1 MIRAAGHDT
10 PYQATFT
17 NGVRTAVADAPAAK
31 GAAGRGSAR
40 TSCSK
45 RRLAT
50 CLTMTAQM
58 TAAAHGIPLTGVRSE
73 VRLDRTVPGEPVLH
87 YALEFDGPLSADQV
101 ARLRAAAADCPVGR
115 TLTGRVT
122 VRPAAPAP
130 A

>member
-1 MIRAAGHDT
+1 MIRAAGRDT

-17 NGVRTAVADAPAAK
+17 NGVHTAVADAPAAK
-31 GAAGRGSAR
+31 GGGGQGFGPHELLEAA
-40 TSCSK
+40 
-45 RRLAT
+45 LAT

-58 TAAAHGIPLTGVRSE
+58 TAAAHGIPLAGVRSE

-87 YALEFDGPLSADQV
+87 YSLEFDGPLSADQV
-101 ARLRAAAADCPVGR
+101 ERLRAAAAACPVGR